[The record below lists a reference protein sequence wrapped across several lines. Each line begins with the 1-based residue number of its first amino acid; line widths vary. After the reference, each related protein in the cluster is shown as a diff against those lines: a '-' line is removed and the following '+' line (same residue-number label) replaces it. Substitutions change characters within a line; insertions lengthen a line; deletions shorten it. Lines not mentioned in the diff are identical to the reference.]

1 MKDTPFCLIQVPT
14 VIQNFILVVC
24 FIFYS
29 NNRKKTNILVKL
41 QQIYF
46 ENFKNMNKLLIS
58 TSGFKLIT

>member
-46 ENFKNMNKLLIS
+46 ENLKNMNKLLIS